1 MRNGL
6 LVLGV
11 LLLVG
16 GLAVAAGLLKY
27 QDKDKVVDFGSVE
40 IEASREKTAPVN
52 WGWIL
57 LGGGVVALVA
67 GAMVRKP

>member
-6 LVLGV
+6 LILGV

-16 GLAVAAGLLKY
+16 GLAIATGLLKY
-27 QDKDKVVDFGSVE
+27 QDKEKIVDFGSVE